1 MTDDHATPPSA
12 ERAVAR
18 LLGLLEL
25 EEVETDLFRSQSTD
39 EGWIRVYGGQVV
51 AQALMAASRT
61 VEAPDAPLRLCHSLH
76 SYFIRPGDPKLPIV
90 YKVERDRDGASFT
103 TRRVIA
109 IQKGRPIFNM
119 AASFQLPE
127 DGLEHAVAPPS
138 DVPHPDTLQSDAD
151 WTREN
156 AEQAPE
162 PWRSIW
168 LKRERPLDTRPTEP
182 DSIEEFFNP
191 KKRPP
196 QQRHWIRLAAPLTA
210 GQAADPVLQRC
221 LFAYASDMTLL
232 DTCLAPHAISWA
244 NPALQSASLDHA
256 IWFNQTPDMTQWH
269 LFDQD
274 SPMAC
279 GGRGMNRAIVHD
291 IGGRPVACV
300 MQEGLIRYRP

>member
-1 MTDDHATPPSA
+1 MDTERKAPDATA
-12 ERAVAR
+12 AVAR
-18 LLGLLEL
+18 LLALMQL
-25 EEVETDLFRSQSTD
+25 EEIETDLFRGQSTD

-61 VEAPDAPLRLCHSLH
+61 VDRERLCHSLH

-90 YKVERDRDGASFT
+90 YKVERDRDGAGFT
-103 TRRVIA
+103 TRRVVA

-119 AASFQLPE
+119 AASFQVPE
-127 DGLEHAVAPPS
+127 AGLEHAVAPPA
-138 DVPHPDTLQSDAD
+138 DIPHPDTLESDSEWA
-151 WTREN
+151 RRN
-156 AEQAPE
+156 APRAPE
-162 PWRSIW
+162 PWRTIW
-168 LKRERPLDTRPTEP
+168 LTRERPLDVRAV
-182 DSIEEFFNP
+182 DGDDDFFKP
-191 KKRPP
+191 EKRPP
-196 QQRHWIRLAAPLTA
+196 QQRHWVRVAAALPA
-210 GQAADPVLQRC
+210 EAAADPALQRC

-256 IWFNQTPDMTQWH
+256 IWFNDTPDMGQWH

-274 SPMAC
+274 SPMAA

-291 IGGRPVACV
+291 INGRPVACV

>member
-1 MTDDHATPPSA
+1 MAMTTDSPEAVSA
-12 ERAVAR
+12 RAVAR
-18 LLGLLEL
+18 LLGLLQL
-25 EEVETDLFRSQSTD
+25 EEIETDLFRSQSTD

-61 VEAPDAPLRLCHSLH
+61 VEAPRLCHSLH

-119 AASFQLPE
+119 AASFQVPE
-127 DGLEHAVAPPS
+127 TGLEHDVAPPS
-138 DVPHPDTLQSDAD
+138 DVPHPDSLESDSD
-151 WTREN
+151 WARRN
-156 AEQAPE
+156 APKAPE
-162 PWRSIW
+162 PWRTIW
-168 LKRERPLDTRPTEP
+168 LTRERPLDVRQVES
-182 DSIEEFFNP
+182 DDFFDP
-191 KKRPP
+191 KARAP
-196 QQRHWIRLAAPLTA
+196 QQRTWIRLASPIAA
-210 GQAADPVLQRC
+210 EAAADAVLQRC
-221 LFAYASDMTLL
+221 LFAYASDMSLL

-244 NPALQSASLDHA
+244 NPQLQTASLDHA
-256 IWFNQTPDMTQWH
+256 IWFNQTPDMNNWQ

-274 SPMAC
+274 SPMAA

-291 IGGRPVACV
+291 INGQPVACV

>member
-1 MTDDHATPPSA
+1 MEPQAFPPDP

-18 LLGLLEL
+18 LLGLLNL

-61 VEAPDAPLRLCHSLH
+61 VETGRLCHSLH

-90 YKVERDRDGASFT
+90 YKVERDRDGTSFT
-103 TRRVIA
+103 TRRIVA

-119 AASFQLPE
+119 AASFQVPE
-127 DGLEHAVAPPS
+127 QGLEHAVAPPA

-156 AEQAPE
+156 APLAPE
-162 PWRSIW
+162 PWRTLW
-168 LKRERPLDTRPTEP
+168 VARERPLDTRSEEQ
-182 DSIEEFFNP
+182 DSVEAFFNP
-191 KKRPP
+191 KVKPP
-196 QQRHWIRLAAPLTA
+196 QQRHWIRLAAPIAPDL
-210 GQAADPVLQRC
+210 AADPVLQRC
-221 LFAYASDMTLL
+221 LFAYASDMTVL
-232 DTCLAPHAISWA
+232 DTCLGPHAISWA

-256 IWFNQTPDMTQWH
+256 IWFNQTPDMNQWH

-274 SPMAC
+274 SPMAG

-291 IGGRPVACV
+291 ITGRPVACV
-300 MQEGLIRYRP
+300 MQEGLIRHKP

>member
-1 MTDDHATPPSA
+1 MDDTLPTPPAPETAS

-18 LLGLLEL
+18 LLALLEL
-25 EEVETDLFRSQSTD
+25 EEVETDLFRGQSTD

-61 VEAPDAPLRLCHSLH
+61 VDAPRLCHSLH

-103 TRRVIA
+103 TRRVVA

-119 AASFQLPE
+119 AASFQVPE

-138 DVPHPDTLQSDAD
+138 DVPHPDSLESDSD
-151 WTREN
+151 WARRN
-156 AEQAPE
+156 APHAPE
-162 PWRSIW
+162 PWRTIW
-168 LKRERPLDTRPTEP
+168 LTRERPLDVRAVES
-182 DSIEEFFNP
+182 DDFFNP
-191 KKRPP
+191 QVRPP
-196 QQRHWIRLAAPLTA
+196 QQRNWVRLAAAIPPEL
-210 GQAADPVLQRC
+210 AADPVLQRC
-221 LFAYASDMTLL
+221 LFAYGSDMTLL

-244 NPALQSASLDHA
+244 NPALQSASLDHS
-256 IWFNQTPDMTQWH
+256 IWFNQTPDMTTWN

-274 SPMAC
+274 APMAM

-291 IGGRPVACV
+291 IEGRPIACV
-300 MQEGLIRYRP
+300 MQEGLIRYKA